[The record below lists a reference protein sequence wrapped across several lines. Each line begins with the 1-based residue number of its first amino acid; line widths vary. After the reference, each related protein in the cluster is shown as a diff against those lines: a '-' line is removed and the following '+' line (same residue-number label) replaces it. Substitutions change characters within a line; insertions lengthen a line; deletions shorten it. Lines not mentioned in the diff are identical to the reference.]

1 MKKFRFQFNAYIVI
15 LLIVTLLIGLTALGF
30 NVYSII
36 DLPPF
41 DSVIKYIALAVIC
54 LLLVA
59 FILLVL
65 FNSNYA
71 LKKGKVVLTF
81 GFIKTFYDIDKI
93 VQFTIFEEGKVL
105 VAYFSDQTYTRIV
118 IKAQEFDKFIEQVK
132 EINPKIIANSVEKG
146 EN

>member
-15 LLIVTLLIGLTALGF
+15 LLIVTLFIGLTALGF

-65 FNSNYA
+65 FNSNYS
-71 LKKGKVVLTF
+71 LKKGKIVLTF

-93 VQFTIFEEGKVL
+93 VQFTVFEEGKVL
-105 VAYFSDQTYTRIV
+105 VAYFGDQAYTRIV
-118 IKAQEFDKFIEQVK
+118 IKAQEFDEFIRIIK
-132 EINPKIIANSVEKG
+132 DKNPKIIANSIEKG

>member
-15 LLIVTLLIGLTALGF
+15 LLIFILLIGLTALGF
-30 NVYSII
+30 NVYSIFF
-36 DLPPF
+36 LPPF

-59 FILLVL
+59 FTLLVL

-71 LKKGKVVLTF
+71 LKKGKIVLTF
-81 GFIKTFYDIDKI
+81 GVIKTFYDIDKI
-93 VQFTIFEEGKVL
+93 VQFTVFEDGKVL

-118 IKAQEFDKFIEQVK
+118 IKAQEFDKFVEQIK
-132 EINPKIIANSVEKG
+132 DINPKIITNSVRKD
-146 EN
+146 

>member
-15 LLIVTLLIGLTALGF
+15 LLVFILLIGLTALGF

-54 LLLVA
+54 LILVA

-118 IKAQEFDKFIEQVK
+118 IKAQEFDKFIEQIK

>member
-15 LLIVTLLIGLTALGF
+15 LLIITLLIGLTALGF
-30 NVYSII
+30 NVYSMIEV
-36 DLPPF
+36 PPF
-41 DSVIKYIALAVIC
+41 ENVIKYIALAVIC
-54 LLLVA
+54 TLLVA

-71 LKKGKVVLTF
+71 LKKGKIVLTF
-81 GFIKTFYDIDKI
+81 GFIKTYYEIDKI
-93 VQFTIFEEGKVL
+93 VQFTIFEEGTSL

-118 IKAQEFDKFIEQVK
+118 IKAQEFDKIIEQVK

-146 EN
+146 KN